1 VTPKLDEAGV
11 PTADARILGLDNG
24 SEVALSDAARIG
36 TRPPAWSL
44 DGRKR
49 LVARPMARGLP
60 SGCREAVTVVV
71 GGSVMTGKFQARRSV
86 QDRFDRL
93 TSAFASRRA
102 GNVK

>member
-11 PTADARILGLDNG
+11 PTAGARILGPDNG

-36 TRPPAWSL
+36 TRPLVWSL

-60 SGCREAVTVVV
+60 SGRREAVTVVV

-86 QDRFDRL
+86 QQPLRSPDQRIRQ
-93 TSAFASRRA
+93 
-102 GNVK
+102 